1 MPRITTATSKKQPL
15 TFAQLAAYDDIL
27 TDALIDRVYY
37 WTTIPKNRPSYHPSR
52 GVREE
57 EIAKIIQTHLI
68 VEPNLAVA
76 EEKLLST
83 DGLRKFHDS
92 LKTAKEREDFK
103 SHLRRYMSIYL
114 PDCPFEVNATNRYT
128 IESYEASI
136 TARRPIRRNEAI
148 KYLIGIQVTITP
160 EEEAQLALRKKDFSL
175 VVSSRSKL
183 TSLFMG
189 PARFANHDCNA
200 NARLVTGGQAGIQ
213 IFACRDIAVGE
224 EITVTYSESYFGEN
238 NCECLCQ
245 TCEEK
250 GINGWRP
257 EDGVLS
263 VQRSIEDNMFGVDQ
277 GYSLRSRKRD
287 RSVSVAGS
295 RTSSV
300 TPDIRPRISK
310 GSRHR
315 STVRDRASTT
325 ESLDGEKLAMSNTSL
340 KRKLDTAGLS
350 SPPLTPSKRPQPDR
364 YSAAPASSSISR
376 DSSAVGSTSDSV
388 VSEDGKSSLT
398 EATSPEPD
406 KPGPLLSPELSPV
419 KQSDGAIGKLAG
431 RKLSYFPQTSVEALK
446 SSPSSHTSESDSM
459 GAPGGTTSTSAS
471 SPSDQESSAE
481 ATSDVSVDASSPSSS
496 LHLEEVRDGGWK
508 DPKEFVSGK
517 SSTHSSDIALGVQ
530 ITDREKT
537 TSQEADATASL
548 DGVDRAERTKSTS
561 GNGHN
566 DEPTTFTST
575 SAARKKRG
583 TSNQTA
589 AERPR
594 RRRVP
599 GDYTLTPL
607 LLSEPETAWI
617 YCTNCSTAFVQK
629 DAYFTKANCYRCE
642 RHSKLYGY
650 VWPKTEPAGK
660 HDKEARVLDHRE
672 INRFLHP
679 EDEAIIRG
687 RKPWRERLSGA
698 SAEPAGSEGRGQES
712 SRGEE
717 SDRSKL
723 SSNSNF
729 EVPTRRSGRIR
740 RASARALGE

>member
-1 MPRITTATSKKQPL
+1 MPRIATATSKKQSL
-15 TFAQLAAYDDIL
+15 TFAQLVAYDDIL

-52 GVREE
+52 RVREE

-83 DGLRKFHDS
+83 DGLRRFLDS

-136 TARRPIRRNEAI
+136 TARRPIRRNEAV
-148 KYLIGIQVTITP
+148 KYLVGIQVTVTP

-257 EDGVLS
+257 EDGVLP
-263 VQRSIEDNMFGVDQ
+263 VQKSIEDSTFGADQ

-300 TPDIRPRISK
+300 TPDIRPRIPR
-310 GSRHR
+310 GSRRR
-315 STVRDRASTT
+315 STAGERASTT
-325 ESLDGEKLAMSNTSL
+325 DSFEGEKIGTSNASL
-340 KRKLDTAGLS
+340 KRKLDTAGLG
-350 SPPLTPSKRPQPDR
+350 SPPLTPSKRSQPDR
-364 YSAAPASSSISR
+364 YSTAPASSSISR
-376 DSSAVGSTSDSV
+376 DSSAVGSAGYSV
-388 VSEDGKSSLT
+388 VSEDGKSTVT

-406 KPGPLLSPELSPV
+406 KPGPLLSPELSPM
-419 KQSDGAIGKLAG
+419 KQSDAAIGQLAG
-431 RKLSYFPQTSVEALK
+431 GQLSHLPQTSVETLR
-446 SSPSSHTSESDSM
+446 SPSIFLTTESDLMQGPVGIAS
-459 GAPGGTTSTSAS
+459 STAS
-471 SPSDQESSAE
+471 SPPDPGSSAA
-481 ATSDVSVDASSPSSS
+481 ATSDVPGDASTLSAGP
-496 LHLEEVRDGGWK
+496 HLEEVNDRDWK
-508 DPKEFVSGK
+508 DSRETAPGK
-517 SSTHSSDIALGVQ
+517 LDTHGSNVALDAH
-530 ITDREKT
+530 IKDTEKSI
-537 TSQEADATASL
+537 SQEADMSAR
-548 DGVDRAERTKSTS
+548 DGLEEERPWPTPA
-561 GNGHN
+561 NDAN
-566 DEPTTFTST
+566 DEAATVTPA
-575 SAARKKRG
+575 SATRRKRG
-583 TSNQTA
+583 VSNQPA

-617 YCTNCSTAFVQK
+617 HCTNCNAAFVQK

-660 HDKEARVLDHRE
+660 HDKETRVLDHRE

-687 RKPWRERLSGA
+687 RKPWRERLTGS
-698 SAEPAGSEGRGQES
+698 SAGPAGSEERGQES
-712 SRGEE
+712 LRREPDQVKSQTP
-717 SDRSKL
+717 L
-723 SSNSNF
+723 SLDT
-729 EVPTRRSGRIR
+729 PARRSGRIR

>member
-1 MPRITTATSKKQPL
+1 MPRIATATSKKQSL

-92 LKTAKEREDFK
+92 LKTAKEREDFR

-136 TARRPIRRNEAI
+136 TARRPIRRNEPI
-148 KYLIGIQVTITP
+148 KYLAGIQVTVTP

-189 PARFANHDCNA
+189 PARFANHDCSA

-250 GINGWRP
+250 GVNGWRP

-263 VQRSIEDNMFGVDQ
+263 VHRSIEDSTFGVDQ

-287 RSVSVAGS
+287 RSLSVAGS

-300 TPDIRPRISK
+300 TPDIRPRIPR
-310 GSRHR
+310 GSRRR
-315 STVRDRASTT
+315 SMVGDRASTT
-325 ESLDGEKLAMSNTSL
+325 DSLDGENLAMSNASL
-340 KRKLDTAGLS
+340 KRKLDMAGLS
-350 SPPLTPSKRPQPDR
+350 SPPLTPSKRSQPDR
-364 YSAAPASSSISR
+364 YSTATASSSISR
-376 DSSAVGSTSDSV
+376 GSSAVGSAGDSV
-388 VSEDGKSSLT
+388 VSEDGKSALT
-398 EATSPEPD
+398 EVTSPEPD

-419 KQSDGAIGKLAG
+419 KQGDTAIGQLAG
-431 RKLSYFPQTSVEALK
+431 GRLPHLPLTSAETLK
-446 SSPSSHTSESDSM
+446 STSILPTTESDPMQGPVGNAS
-459 GAPGGTTSTSAS
+459 TTVS
-471 SPSDQESSAE
+471 SPPDPESSAT
-481 ATSDVSVDASSPSSS
+481 ATCDVSGDALSQSAG
-496 LHLEEVRDGGWK
+496 LQLEEVKDRDWK
-508 DPKEFVSGK
+508 DLKETVSGK
-517 SSTHSSDIALGVQ
+517 PYTHSSEIALDAE
-530 ITDREKT
+530 IKDTEK
-537 TSQEADATASL
+537 SISLEVDTAAP
-548 DGVDRAERTKSTS
+548 DGLDRAERHRSTPA
-561 GNGHN
+561 NDPN
-566 DEPTTFTST
+566 DEAATVT
-575 SAARKKRG
+575 SAPARRRRKRG
-583 TSNQTA
+583 ISNQPA
-589 AERPR
+589 ADRPR

-617 YCTNCSTAFVQK
+617 HCTNCNTAFVQK

-650 VWPKTEPAGK
+650 VWPKTAPEGK

-687 RKPWRERLSGA
+687 RKPWRERLTGA
-698 SAEPAGSEGRGQES
+698 SAEPTSGEERGQES
-712 SRGEE
+712 LRKEP
-717 SDRSKL
+717 DRSKPRA
-723 SSNSNF
+723 SSDL
-729 EVPTRRSGRIR
+729 EAPARRSGRIR

>member
-1 MPRITTATSKKQPL
+1 MPRIATATSKKQSL

-92 LKTAKEREDFK
+92 LKTAKEREDFR

-148 KYLIGIQVTITP
+148 KYLAGIQVTVTP

-189 PARFANHDCNA
+189 PARFANHDCSA

-250 GINGWRP
+250 GVNGWRP

-263 VQRSIEDNMFGVDQ
+263 VHRSIEDSPFDVDQ

-287 RSVSVAGS
+287 RSLSVAGS

-300 TPDIRPRISK
+300 TPDIRPRIPK
-310 GSRHR
+310 GSRRR
-315 STVRDRASTT
+315 SMVGDRASTT
-325 ESLDGEKLAMSNTSL
+325 DSLDGENLAMSNASL

-350 SPPLTPSKRPQPDR
+350 SPPLTPSKRSQPDR
-364 YSAAPASSSISR
+364 YSTAPASSSISR
-376 DSSAVGSTSDSV
+376 GSSAVGSAGDSV
-388 VSEDGKSSLT
+388 VSEDGKSALT
-398 EATSPEPD
+398 EVTSPEPD

-419 KQSDGAIGKLAG
+419 KQSDAPIGQLVGG
-431 RKLSYFPQTSVEALK
+431 RLPHLPLTSAETLK
-446 SSPSSHTSESDSM
+446 STSILPTTESDPMQGPVGNAS
-459 GAPGGTTSTSAS
+459 TTASSPPDPESTPANDPNDEAATVTSAS
-471 SPSDQESSAE
+471 
-481 ATSDVSVDASSPSSS
+481 AT
-496 LHLEEVRDGGWK
+496 R
-508 DPKEFVSGK
+508 
-517 SSTHSSDIALGVQ
+517 
-530 ITDREKT
+530 R
-537 TSQEADATASL
+537 
-548 DGVDRAERTKSTS
+548 R
-561 GNGHN
+561 
-566 DEPTTFTST
+566 
-575 SAARKKRG
+575 KRG
-583 TSNQTA
+583 ISNQPA
-589 AERPR
+589 ADRPR

-617 YCTNCSTAFVQK
+617 HCTNCNTAFVQK

-650 VWPKTEPAGK
+650 VWPKTAPEGK

-687 RKPWRERLSGA
+687 RKPWRERLTGA
-698 SAEPAGSEGRGQES
+698 SAEPTSGEERGQES
-712 SRGEE
+712 LRREP
-717 SDRSKL
+717 DRSKPRA
-723 SSNSNF
+723 SSDL
-729 EVPTRRSGRIR
+729 EAPARRSGRIR